1 MKEKDKNRFGLYII
15 AINIILILFLLT
27 EEKSDINYGIVAIVS
42 SIVAILFNIKI
53 LVNTKKKIHNT
64 ISLIINVI
72 IFIFLVYFVITK
84 YNII

>member
-53 LVNTKKKIHNT
+53 LVNTKKKIHNS

-84 YNII
+84 YNIN

>member
-53 LVNTKKKIHNT
+53 LVNTKKKIHNS
-64 ISLIINVI
+64 ISLIINII
-72 IFIFLVYFVITK
+72 IFLFLVYFVITK

>member
-53 LVNTKKKIHNT
+53 LVNTKKKIHNS

>member
-53 LVNTKKKIHNT
+53 LVKKKKKIHNS

>member
-53 LVNTKKKIHNT
+53 LVNTKKKIHNS

-72 IFIFLVYFVITK
+72 IIIFLDYFVITK

>member
-42 SIVAILFNIKI
+42 SIAAILFNIKI
-53 LVNTKKKIHNT
+53 LVNTKKKIHNS

>member
-27 EEKSDINYGIVAIVS
+27 EEKFDINYGIVAIVS

-53 LVNTKKKIHNT
+53 LVNTKKKIYNS
-64 ISLIINVI
+64 ISLIINII
-72 IFIFLVYFVITK
+72 IFLFLVYFVITK

>member
-53 LVNTKKKIHNT
+53 LVNTKKKIHNS

-84 YNII
+84 YNSI

>member
-53 LVNTKKKIHNT
+53 LVNTKKKIYNS

>member
-53 LVNTKKKIHNT
+53 LLNTKKKIHNS
-64 ISLIINVI
+64 ISLIIKVI

>member
-53 LVNTKKKIHNT
+53 LVNTKKKIHNS
-64 ISLIINVI
+64 ISLISNVI

>member
-27 EEKSDINYGIVAIVS
+27 EEKSDIHHGIVAIVS

-53 LVNTKKKIHNT
+53 LVNTKKKIYNS
-64 ISLIINVI
+64 ISLIINII
-72 IFIFLVYFVITK
+72 IFLFLVYFVITK